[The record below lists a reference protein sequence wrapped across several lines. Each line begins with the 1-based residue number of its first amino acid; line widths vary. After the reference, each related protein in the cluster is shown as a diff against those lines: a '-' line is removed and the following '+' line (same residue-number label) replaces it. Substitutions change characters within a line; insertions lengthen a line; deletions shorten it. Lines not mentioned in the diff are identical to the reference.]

1 MLLFHHFFLSFFF
14 FFYCVGVTWALLR
27 CCDLCFVYFS
37 TLCLKIVV
45 HVDNLLLQTLL
56 DFFLTCVIFLAEA
69 RLSLS
74 FVSINLNLSYQT
86 KKLSLWYN
94 HCFKKNAHF
103 LLLDILF
110 FSSFQWMLAR
120 ACVPLTVLFIFY
132 SLFLKSIFLYL
143 LWKNF
148 NLFTLI
154 FQHPKFSLISVDF
167 SAL

>member
-1 MLLFHHFFLSFFF
+1 MRLFHHFFLF
-14 FFYCVGVTWALLR
+14 FFYCVGVTLALLR

-69 RLSLS
+69 WLSLS
-74 FVSINLNLSYQT
+74 CVSINLNLNYQT

-94 HCFKKNAHF
+94 HCFQKNAHF

-120 ACVPLTVLFIFY
+120 ACVPLTVLFIY
-132 SLFLKSIFLYL
+132 LFIISKKHF
-143 LWKNF
+143 
-148 NLFTLI
+148 
-154 FQHPKFSLISVDF
+154 LISTLEEF
-167 SAL
+167 